1 MAAMEVAEE
10 LATAHTSEVL
20 DVSVI
25 IPCLNE
31 EKAVADCVTSARA
44 WLERSGLIGEVIVVD
59 NNSTDRTSEV
69 ALAAGARVIHETM
82 RGKGNAFRTGVR
94 ESRGRMIVMSD
105 GDGTYDLT
113 DLEPI
118 VRPLMDG
125 YDMVI
130 GNRLKGEMERD
141 SMPWLH
147 RRIGNPLFGAL
158 ISAITRQRFGDVL
171 SGLRSF
177 TRAAWETMSPKASG
191 FELESEMCLRAGRN
205 HLRVME
211 VPIPYAVR
219 REPSK
224 LRGLTH
230 GWAIARFIM
239 LESADLVFIYPGIIA
254 VLLGIV
260 ALALGV
266 AASDGVDVGSVEWQP
281 VFAGG
286 ILVPGGIAFLTLGIA
301 AKWLAWRRGVAYPGR
316 VVRALQDQS
325 KPVGDYFLLAGVASL
340 LAGIGLDAYLLWK
353 WANDES
359 LNLALGLGAVAQT
372 LVVSGLNLVVAA
384 VLIGVLRAEAK
395 FGQPPPAGEPPDG

>member
-1 MAAMEVAEE
+1 MEVAEQLE
-10 LATAHTSEVL
+10 TAHTSEVL

-44 WLERSGLIGEVIVVD
+44 WLERSGLTGEVIVVD
-59 NNSTDRTSEV
+59 NNSTDRTSDV
-69 ALAAGARVIHETM
+69 ARTAGARVIHETM

-113 DLEPI
+113 DLDPI

-205 HLRVME
+205 HLRVTE

-239 LESADLVFIYPGIIA
+239 LESADLVFIYPGIMA

-325 KPVGDYFLLAGVASL
+325 KPVGDYFLLAGAASL

-359 LNLALGLGAVAQT
+359 LDLALGLGAVAQT

-395 FGQPPPAGEPPDG
+395 IGPPPAGEPPDG